1 MGIIHT
7 QQSKLN
13 TTQSTYAE
21 HEYEKSLSTYHHF
34 PSLGAKTYLND
45 YKKYKNLTT
54 SMINSELQIL
64 VILIFE
70 LLQPCLQSSII
81 VSSFF
86 I

>member
-45 YKKYKNLTT
+45 YKKYKNLT
-54 SMINSELQIL
+54 Q
-64 VILIFE
+64 
-70 LLQPCLQSSII
+70 LL
-81 VSSFF
+81 
-86 I
+86 